1 MSRHQ
6 TELHVLALTVQRI
19 FHFFGDGQY
28 LRVSVEALV
37 MPVANIAR
45 FAIRALS
52 DCLVEVINGV
62 SCTLPM

>member
-6 TELHVLALTVQRI
+6 IELRVLVLTVQRI

-37 MPVANIAR
+37 MPVADIAR
-45 FAIRALS
+45 FTIRTLFDS
-52 DCLVEVINGV
+52 LIEVINWI
-62 SCTLPM
+62 SCTLPT